1 MNWRDLHN
9 ESPVVD
15 LHNHAVLKRFL
26 LERDLTSS
34 KTKFLAG
41 LFKRAFWP
49 LSQRSTFPLMEKGGI
64 DVVLSTC
71 YVPEREWLED
81 QTLVRWALA
90 LAPEVRRRAFDP
102 FYFDA
107 TVNMIDDMEKHVR
120 EYNSKI
126 EPEDDKKLMWLV
138 GNVEQLDECLKEG
151 DMALIHSVEG
161 GHSLQGIECETSSD
175 TKAIET
181 EVLENLEYLSE
192 RGVAYLTLAHF
203 YPNVLAHPVFPY
215 PNYGIKRNN
224 WKNLM
229 AGWDMNIGLSKL
241 GKLVVERMCDLKMII
256 DIAHCTPQARADV
269 YEIVGDRQNRVISSH
284 AGVFE
289 INPDPYNL
297 HDWELKWL
305 ANHGGVLGIIFMNY
319 WISPVDTPLGLKCI
333 ERTLE
338 HAIRI
343 GGSDIVGI
351 GTDFDGFTDPPDEI
365 TDMSEIPRITRYLKC
380 LTGPTSDSPLYDTG
394 LGKQKYS
401 DEVISKFLG
410 GNALRVLREG
420 WR

>member
-9 ESPVVD
+9 NSVVVD

-26 LERDLTSS
+26 LDRDLSSS

-49 LSQRSTFPLMEKGGI
+49 LSQRSTFPLIEKGGI
-64 DVVLSTC
+64 DIVLSTC
-71 YVPEREWLED
+71 YIPEREWLED
-81 QTLVRWALA
+81 QSLVKWALA
-90 LAPEVRRRAFDP
+90 LAPEVRRRVFDP

-107 TVNMIDDMEKHVR
+107 TVNMMDDMEKQIT
-120 EYNSKI
+120 EYNKNVDRSQN
-126 EPEDDKKLMWLV
+126 KLICMVKNNQELS
-138 GNVEQLDECLKEG
+138 QCLEG
-151 DMALIHSVEG
+151 DHIAMIHSIEG
-161 GHSLQGIECETSSD
+161 GHSLQGLDCETSSD
-175 TKAIET
+175 MKVKEAEI
-181 EVLENLEYLSE
+181 LQHLDYFAD

-203 YPNVLAHPVFPY
+203 YPNLVAPPVFPY
-215 PNYGIKRNN
+215 PNYGIKRSN
-224 WKNLM
+224 WKYLM
-229 AGWDMNIGLSKL
+229 GAWDMNVGLSNI
-241 GKLVVERMCDLKMII
+241 GKSVVERMCDLKIII
-256 DIAHCTPQARADV
+256 DIAHCTPKARSEV
-269 YEIVGDRQNRVISSH
+269 YDIVGDRQNRVISSH

-297 HDWELKWL
+297 HDWELQWF

-319 WISPVDTPLGLKCI
+319 WISPVDTPLGIKYI

-338 HAIRI
+338 HAMKI

-365 TDMSEIPRITRYLKC
+365 TDMSEIPRITKYLKC
-380 LTGPTSDSPLYDTG
+380 LTGKG
-394 LGKQKYS
+394 GEQKYS
-401 DEVISKFLG
+401 DETISKFLG